1 MSADMVPAPV
11 KLKFKEMYPEA
22 TNTIWYLE
30 ESKYEA
36 EFSVG
41 DEKGFAEFAGN
52 GDYIDEARK

>member
-1 MSADMVPAPV
+1 
-11 KLKFKEMYPEA
+11 MYPEA